1 MKKQLLTIALLLAT
15 NTVLNASTTLPN
27 GEFISGAVEREFPQG
42 SRMSSYDPQTHKTVY
57 FEYRGTKWTPVDAP
71 KNSSIDAKGFFSI
84 GGSPYAVTPTES
96 RNFEIEGAQH
106 EELVRNVQEILTIV
120 RELRDR
126 K

>member
-1 MKKQLLTIALLLAT
+1 MENVKMKKQLLVITLLLSMNAI
-15 NTVLNASTTLPN
+15 LQASTTEQARRNQRPN
-27 GEFISGAVEREFPQG
+27 MPEPTAIREFKFSNPN
-42 SRMSSYDPQTHKTVY
+42 
-57 FEYRGTKWTPVDAP
+57 EPVIEGLP
-71 KNSSIDAKGFFSI
+71 KNSRPI

-96 RNFEIEGAQH
+96 RNFEFERAQH